1 MIARRYGAAI
11 ALGALVLF
19 DAIFTRG
26 FLSFPTLWNLT
37 LQASTTILVAVGM
50 TLVIATG
57 GIDLSVGAVMAVA
70 SVVFATTL
78 PHGAPVAAALG
89 MLGATA
95 FGVWNGLLIGRYD
108 LPPIIVT
115 LAGLIMGRGI
125 AQVIVEGNPLVAF
138 DDPGFERLGKG
149 SFGPIPIPVLVMAAV
164 LVTAVLLARRTTFG
178 RWVVA
183 IGGNLRAA
191 MLSGVP
197 VARVKLLVY
206 GLSGALAGL
215 AGLIETARLG
225 ATDAGR
231 IGLGMEL
238 DAIVAVVVGGTSLS
252 GGRAWL
258 GGTAV
263 GALLMEVLS
272 ATFNMRLIAP
282 AWGLVVKAAILIV
295 AVRAQGKEVAR

>member
-1 MIARRYGAAI
+1 
-11 ALGALVLF
+11 
-19 DAIFTRG
+19 
-26 FLSFPTLWNLT
+26 
-37 LQASTTILVAVGM
+37 
-50 TLVIATG
+50 
-57 GIDLSVGAVMAVA
+57 VMAVA

>member
-138 DDPGFERLGKG
+138 ADPGFERLGKG